1 MGKNTEDVG
10 GGHGGRAGEREA
22 PSNHLSYTS
31 EAQ

>member
-10 GGHGGRAGEREA
+10 GGGRAGEREA